1 MFGDEGIRCIML
13 PNQNELMKKYGTSTL
28 ITIKGYCTGYNDTD
42 VIIEKASVVG
52 PDK

>member
-13 PNQNELMKKYGTSTL
+13 QNQNKKLQGFASQDI

-42 VIIEKASVVG
+42 VIIEKASII
-52 PDK
+52 KTE